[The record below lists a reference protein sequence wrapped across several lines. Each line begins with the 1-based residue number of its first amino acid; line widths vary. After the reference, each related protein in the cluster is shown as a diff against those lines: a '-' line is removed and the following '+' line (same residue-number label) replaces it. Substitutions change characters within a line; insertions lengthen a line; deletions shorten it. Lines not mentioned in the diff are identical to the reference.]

1 MLYALRRADDSL
13 ILGHRL
19 SEWAGHAPMLEEDM
33 ALTNIGLDLIGQ
45 ARLLY
50 AYAAEVEAAGNDE
63 DKYAYLRDAHQ
74 YRNVLLAEQPNGD
87 FAKTIVRQLLYSAF
101 ADPYWRAM
109 TASKD
114 ATLAAIAAK
123 SEKESAY
130 HLRHSAEWVI
140 RLGDGTAESHARAQA
155 AVDDLWAYT
164 GELFEVDAA
173 ERGLIEQGIA
183 VDPESLRAAWSKT
196 VRDVLGEATLDRARL
211 RLDAERR
218 AQRPPQRA
226 PGPSAERAAIPAAR
240 LSGSHLVT
248 QPPLQRRGPAP
259 ARLARRRRRWWTR
272 RSRCSPS
279 PISACCAASRSRT
292 ATSR

>member
-1 MLYALRRADDSL
+1 VLYALRRADDSL
-13 ILGHRL
+13 VLGHRL

-33 ALTNIGLDLIGQ
+33 ALANIGLDLIGQ

-50 AYAAEVEAAGNDE
+50 ACAAEAEAAGNDE

-87 FAKTIVRQLLYSAF
+87 FAKTILRQLIYSAF

-109 TASKD
+109 MASKD

-173 ERGLIEQGIA
+173 ERGLIEQGVI
-183 VDPESLRAAWSKT
+183 VDPESLRTAWSKT
-196 VRDVLGEATLDRARL
+196 VRDVLSEATLVAPDSAWMQSGGRSGRHSEHL
-211 RLDAERR
+211 GHLLSDL
-218 AQRPPQRA
+218 QYLQRA
-226 PGPSAERAAIPAAR
+226 YPG
-240 LSGSHLVT
+240 
-248 QPPLQRRGPAP
+248 
-259 ARLARRRRRWWTR
+259 
-272 RSRCSPS
+272 
-279 PISACCAASRSRT
+279 
-292 ATSR
+292 ATW